1 MPCYK
6 ILGIYSY
13 ADNLREITNNEP
25 VILKHE
31 KYNIKSKNAIG
42 VYTKKNNKKIG
53 YLPTENNNE
62 LLNFNN
68 SYIISKLQLNQDY
81 PIVEISRSYPNINIL
96 NNYELTF
103 IKKIKYNYQV
113 IDQPSNLK
121 IPLTTLINTL
131 KRKRINV
138 KRLAITYLDD
148 NYINI
153 IIETSKGLESFYT
166 ITLKYFTEN
175 QDKYNELYD
184 YNLIDNIFFK
194 ELLFHRPEKYFEI
207 NYINILDY
215 NSDIQ
220 NNIQNEFIKI
230 DTVNSINSLNDNID
244 ILYFTKLYLYC
255 IINQNYEY
263 IIKYLN
269 QFTTNKYDDIIN
281 QLHDASYYDL
291 LFLGHH
297 IRDKE
302 KQKNELDRDKDI
314 MPLITKRDTYWSF
327 LNSLGGTGGYII
339 SKNGAKKMLDFI
351 NKTGSTNG
359 INTLIQKSANE
370 LNIYYCNPHMIF
382 TDCYRGDNK
391 DLDTDIQFDYSN
403 DLVLSLDQRLSNE
416 LEFYD

>member
-13 ADNLREITNNEP
+13 ADNLREITSSEQ

-42 VYTKKNNKKIG
+42 VYTKKTNKKIG

-81 PIVEISRSYPNINIL
+81 PIVEISRSYPNINII
-96 NNYELTF
+96 NNYELTL
-103 IKKIKYNYQV
+103 IKKIKYDYQI
-113 IDQPSNLK
+113 IDHPSNLK

-131 KRKRINV
+131 KRNRINV

-166 ITLKYFTEN
+166 VTSNYFKEN
-175 QDKYNELYD
+175 QDKYNELYE

-207 NYINILDY
+207 NYKNILDY
-215 NSDIQ
+215 DIQ
-220 NNIQNEFIKI
+220 TNNDNQSIHNNQYEFIKI
-230 DTVNSINSLNDNID
+230 DSVNSINSSNDDID

-263 IIKYLN
+263 VIKYLN
-269 QFTTNKYDDIIN
+269 KFTKNKYDNIINKLINNYIVIDNIYITYNLKLGNFYYDHDKKIYSEIEFVNDDIIFIVSEKLN
-281 QLHDASYYDL
+281 NKYLLNCYLTNINKIIVYNPLLGTLHESL
-291 LFLGHH
+291 
-297 IRDKE
+297 
-302 KQKNELDRDKDI
+302 
-314 MPLITKRDTYWSF
+314 
-327 LNSLGGTGGYII
+327 LNS
-339 SKNGAKKMLDFI
+339 
-351 NKTGSTNG
+351 
-359 INTLIQKSANE
+359 
-370 LNIYYCNPHMIF
+370 
-382 TDCYRGDNK
+382 
-391 DLDTDIQFDYSN
+391 
-403 DLVLSLDQRLSNE
+403 
-416 LEFYD
+416 

>member
-62 LLNFNN
+62 LLNFND

-96 NNYELTF
+96 NNYELTI
-103 IKKIKYNYQV
+103 IKKIKYDYEIIN
-113 IDQPSNLK
+113 QPSYLK

-148 NYINI
+148 DYINI

-166 ITLKYFTEN
+166 ITSKYFKEN
-175 QDKYNELYD
+175 QDKYNELYE

-207 NYINILDY
+207 NYTNIL
-215 NSDIQ
+215 
-220 NNIQNEFIKI
+220 NNTIHKKYEFIEI
-230 DTVNSINSLNDNID
+230 DTGKSINGLNDDID

-263 IIKYLN
+263 VIKYLN
-269 QFTTNKYDDIIN
+269 KFTKNKYDDIIKKFIN
-281 QLHDASYYDL
+281 NYIVIDNIYITYNLKLGNFYYDHDKKLYSEIEFMNDDIIFIVSEELNDKYL
-291 LFLGHH
+291 LNCHLT
-297 IRDKE
+297 
-302 KQKNELDRDKDI
+302 N
-314 MPLITKRDTYWSF
+314 
-327 LNSLGGTGGYII
+327 
-339 SKNGAKKMLDFI
+339 I
-351 NKTGSTNG
+351 NKIIVYNPLLGTLHKS
-359 INTLIQKSANE
+359 ILNTTI
-370 LNIYYCNPHMIF
+370 
-382 TDCYRGDNK
+382 DN
-391 DLDTDIQFDYSN
+391 
-403 DLVLSLDQRLSNE
+403 
-416 LEFYD
+416 